1 MSRHVAVLVAAA
13 ALVVL
18 VVVVCAGVGMAAG
31 ATTWDVYPGED
42 TPIQDAIDG
51 AGPGDTIYVHA
62 GTYVENVAVDKER
75 LTLIGDGA
83 DVVTVRPA
91 KRGHVFEVTG
101 TWANISGFT
110 VNGATRGA
118 AWLYFRTDHCN
129 ISDNIASN
137 NRYGICLLDSSSNTF
152 VNNRMSE
159 NGHNFGIDG
168 YSPTHYIQNIDTS
181 NTVDG
186 NPIYYWVDQKDRQ
199 IPSDAGFIG
208 VVNGT
213 NITVRDL
220 TLTNNSHGVLFA
232 YTENSRIENV
242 TALNNGKGICL
253 DSSSNNTLT
262 GNDASSN
269 SDNGICLRG
278 SSNNTLTSNNAS
290 NNEYGIDI
298 NEYDIDID
306 SVHSSG
312 NTLRKNAMSGNVYNF
327 GVNVN
332 GISIDT
338 RLLEYIQNI
347 DASNTVDGKP
357 IYYWVGEQDKAI
369 PPDAGFVGVVNCTN
383 ITVKDLRLTN
393 NRHGVLFAYTEN
405 SRIENVTSSN
415 NDEGICLDSS
425 SNNVL
430 TGNNAS
436 SNSGNG
442 ICIGSSSNN
451 TLIENNASSNR
462 CGIYLYCSRPSPS
475 SNNTLASNT
484 APNNYYGIWLSSS
497 SNNTLTGN
505 TASNSYYGIHVSCS
519 SNYNTLT
526 DNTAS
531 NNDYGISLYESS
543 DNVLTSN
550 VLIGNEYNF
559 GVAGYSPF
567 GYTQNIDTSNTV
579 DGKPIYY
586 WVNQKDRQIPSDA
599 GFVGVVNGTNITVT
613 DMTLT
618 NNGEGVLFAYTENS
632 RIENVTASDN
642 EIGIHLRSSSNNM
655 LTDNLLTDNNDYSI
669 YLEESSNNTLTDSEI
684 GICLL
689 SSSGNTIYHNNL
701 ISADHNAYDSDGTS
715 QWDSGSEGN
724 YYSDYTGTDNNT
736 DGIGDT
742 PYPIPGGG
750 STDRFPLM
758 QPWAGDTP
766 RKGDLNGDNQI
777 TLADA
782 AIALVIAAGGSAS
795 CDPATFAAGDMSGD
809 HRVTSLDALMILRLA
824 AGAI

>member
-1 MSRHVAVLVAAA
+1 MCRAGVLVAAA
-13 ALVVL
+13 VVAVL
-18 VVVVCAGVGMAAG
+18 VCAGTAAG
-31 ATTWDVYPGED
+31 AEWHVHPGAG

-51 AGPGDTIYVHA
+51 AEAGDTIYVHA
-62 GTYVENVAVDKER
+62 GTYVENVDVDKAR

-83 DVVTVRPA
+83 DEVTVRPA
-91 KRGHVFEVTG
+91 DARGHVFEVTG
-101 TWANISGFT
+101 TRVNISGFT

-118 AWLYFRTDHCN
+118 AWIYFGTDHCN

-137 NRYGICLLDSSSNTF
+137 NHYGICLLDSSSNTF

-168 YSPTHYIQNIDTS
+168 YSLTHYVQNIDTS

-186 NPIYYWVDQKDRQ
+186 KPIYYWVDQKDRQ
-199 IPSDAGFIG
+199 IPSDAGFVG

-220 TLTNNSHGVLFA
+220 RLTNNSHAVLFA
-232 YTENSRIENV
+232 YTENSRIVNV
-242 TALNNGKGICL
+242 TASNNDKGICL
-253 DSSSNNTLT
+253 DSSSSNTLI
-262 GNDASSN
+262 GNNASSN
-269 SDNGICLRG
+269 SDNGIRLRG

-290 NNEYGIDI
+290 NNKYGIDI
-298 NEYDIDID
+298 KEYSIGIDF
-306 SVHSSG
+306 VHSSG
-312 NTLRKNAMSGNVYNF
+312 NTLRKNTMSGNVYNF

-357 IYYWVGEQDKAI
+357 IYYWVGEQDKTI
-369 PPDAGFVGVVNCTN
+369 PCDAGFVGVVNCTN
-383 ITVKDLRLTN
+383 ITVRDLTLTN

-405 SRIENVTSSN
+405 SRIVNVTASN

-425 SNNVL
+425 SNNTL

-442 ICIGSSSNN
+442 ISIGSSSNN
-451 TLIENNASSNR
+451 TLTGNNVSSNR
-462 CGIYLYCSRPSPS
+462 CGIYLYCSRPSSS
-475 SNNTLASNT
+475 SNNTLTSNT

-497 SNNTLTGN
+497 SNNTLTSN
-505 TASNSYYGIHVSCS
+505 TASNSCYGIHVSYS

-526 DNTAS
+526 GNTAS
-531 NNDYGISLYESS
+531 NSDYGIYLYESS
-543 DNVLTSN
+543 ENVLTSN
-550 VLIGNEYNF
+550 MLIGNEYNF

-586 WVNQKDRQIPSDA
+586 WVDQNDRQIPNDA
-599 GFVGVVNGTNITVT
+599 GFVGVVNGTNITVI
-613 DMTLT
+613 DLTLT
-618 NNGEGVLFAYTENS
+618 NNGAGVLFVYTENS

-642 EIGIHLRSSSNNM
+642 ELGIHLRSSSGNMLIDNM
-655 LTDNLLTDNNDYSI
+655 LTDNNDCGI
-669 YLEESSNNTLTDSEI
+669 YIEESCNNTLTDNTASDDEL
-684 GICLL
+684 GIYLR

-701 ISADHNAYDSDGTS
+701 AGNTDYNAYDTGTN
-715 QWDSGSEGN
+715 QWDSGSAGN

-736 DGIGDT
+736 DGIGDD
-742 PYPIPGGG
+742 PYPIPGGE
-750 STDRFPLM
+750 SIDRFPLM
-758 QPWAGDTP
+758 QPWTDTP
-766 RKGDLNGDNQI
+766 PQKGDLNGDNQI
-777 TLADA
+777 TSADA
-782 AIALVIAAGGSAS
+782 VIALA
-795 CDPATFAAGDMSGD
+795 FAAGSRPCDAAMLADVDVCGD
-809 HRVTSLDALMILRLA
+809 GRITSLDALLILQAA
-824 AGAI
+824 AGGIVL